1 MNVPSQR
8 QYVINMQNVQTQSGR
23 ILVSVSKDS
32 SEMAGRIVQVYDE
45 FIILF
50 EGYRPNYKSHI
61 CFTYFL
67 YYTYLYVYMN
77 TSISP
82 A

>member
-1 MNVPSQR
+1 MSMNVPSQR

-50 EGYRPNYKSHI
+50 EGHI
-61 CFTYFL
+61 
-67 YYTYLYVYMN
+67 
-77 TSISP
+77 
-82 A
+82 